1 MQTATELQERAIAY
15 AREGTFSTPALE
27 ANLEL
32 TRLAPNNEGAWT
44 RLARC
49 YLEAGRLDEATAAL
63 DAVLQLNTQNSI
75 ARSLHG
81 EFSRRRRAAA
91 AAAATV
97 PVKAPRVRAVKEK
110 APKRATAKVPAPI
123 ASFDRQEFQTLAHS
137 APAVALD
144 VLGPRLEALLMALNE
159 RPFAEKIAD
168 ARNKA
173 GRSGVRLF
181 RRGGFATGAP
191 NQIVALHYGGRRE
204 PQVTIA
210 VTSAASPVS
219 GGRDSIRAGLA
230 FDLSPLEGDSNRED
244 GQTRALGYFAGFQQ
258 LLVSQWQAFLTDWLS
273 RNGGFIQTGAEPPA
287 TELSGADAVERLMA
301 IDDPAATGSVF
312 VGRWLFA
319 DKAADAEVLSDAR
332 RLEAWMAI
340 AFEELLPLWTTVY
353 RTRA

>member
-1 MQTATELQERAIAY
+1 MPTASELQERAIAY
-15 AREGTFSTPALE
+15 ARAGTFGPPALE

-32 TRLAPNNEGAWT
+32 TRVAPDNEGAWT

-49 YLEAGRLDEATAAL
+49 YLEAGRLDDATAAL

-75 ARSLHG
+75 ARSLLG
-81 EFSRRRRAAA
+81 EVSRRRAAA
-91 AAAATV
+91 AATTS
-97 PVKAPRVRAVKEK
+97 VKAPRTRAVKEK
-110 APKRATAKVPAPI
+110 APKRASAKAPAPI
-123 ASFDRQEFQTLAHS
+123 ASFDRQEFQTLGHS

-181 RRGGFATGAP
+181 RRGGFETGAP
-191 NQIVALHYGGRRE
+191 NQIVAVHYGGKRE
-204 PQVTIA
+204 PQVSIA
-210 VTSAASPVS
+210 LTSAVSPVS
-219 GGRDSIRAGLA
+219 GGRDSIRAGVG
-230 FDLSPLEGDSNRED
+230 FDLSALEKDANRED
-244 GQTRALGYFAGFQQ
+244 GQTRALAYFAGFQQ
-258 LLVSQWQAFLTDWLS
+258 LLASQWQAFLTDWLS
-273 RNGGFIQTGAEPPA
+273 RNGGAIQIGAEAPA
-287 TELSGADAVERLMA
+287 SDVSGAEAVERLMSLE
-301 IDDPAATGSVF
+301 DPAAAGSVF
-312 VGRWLFA
+312 IGRWLFA
-319 DKAADAEVLSDAR
+319 DKVTDAEVLADAR